1 MSRRSLRLRL
11 LLFGAASVT
20 LALIL
25 SAFGLVLLFER
36 HVERQ
41 VDAELDVHLTQLVAG
56 LGRDGAG
63 NIVVLHPPADPRFHR
78 PFSGLY
84 WQLLIE
90 GSGSVLRS
98 RSLWD
103 VELPLPSS
111 APNQSNVHGQ
121 RLSGPAGSTLQVVDR
136 RFELPERLGGASARA
151 LAGLDT
157 RDIDKT
163 VAGFVQDLVPF
174 LVLIGAFLIAAAWAQ
189 VTLGLRPLSV
199 IRERLTAIGSGGAQR
214 LGSGFPDEVNPLAQ
228 EIDRLLD
235 ARDADVTRARARA
248 ADLAHGLRTP
258 LQVLAGDAERLEQKG
273 EAEIA
278 SQLKGLVASMH
289 RHVERELNR
298 ARLRAGA
305 VQVSAD
311 VREVAERVINVVRRT
326 ACGREL
332 AWDIDVSPS
341 LRARIDPDDLAEA
354 LGNLLENAARH
365 ARSRVGVLA
374 CSSGDGV
381 LIKIVDD
388 GPGIPAERVAE
399 ALTRGKRLDTLGSGR
414 GLGLAIVSDIA
425 EAWGARLAIE
435 PAAPGLQASLKLE
448 RP

>member
-11 LLFGAASVT
+11 LLFGVASVT

-41 VDAELDVHLTQLVAG
+41 IDAELGVHIIQLIAG
-56 LGRDGAG
+56 LGRDAEG

-84 WQLLIE
+84 WQLSFE

-103 VELPLPSS
+103 VELTLRSWPPDE
-111 APNQSNVHGQ
+111 NDVQSQ
-121 RLSGPAGSTLQVVDR
+121 RLAGPGGSTLRVVDR
-136 RFELPERLGGASARA
+136 RFELTEFGGASARA
-151 LAGLDT
+151 LAGIDT
-157 RDIDKT
+157 REIEKT
-163 VAGFVQDLVPF
+163 VAGFVRDLLPF
-174 LVLIGAFLIAAAWAQ
+174 LVLFGAFLIAAAWIQ
-189 VTLGLRPLSV
+189 VKLGLRSLSV

-214 LGSGFPDEVNPLAQ
+214 LGSGFPDEVKPLAQ

-258 LQVLAGDAERLEQKG
+258 LQVMAGDAGRLEAKG
-273 EAEIA
+273 EIEIA
-278 SQLKGLVASMH
+278 SQLKSLVASMH

-298 ARLRAGA
+298 ARLSAGA
-305 VQVSAD
+305 PQASAN
-311 VREVAERVINVVRRT
+311 VREVAERVLNVVRRT
-326 ACGREL
+326 ACGCEL
-332 AWDIDVSPS
+332 VWDVDVSPL
-341 LRARIDPDDLAEA
+341 LRARIDADDLAEA

-365 ARSRVGVLA
+365 ARSRVCVLA
-374 CSSGDGV
+374 RNSGDGV

-399 ALTRGKRLDTLGSGR
+399 ALTRGKRLDTLGSGT

-425 EAWGARLAIE
+425 EAWGARLEIAQ
-435 PAAPGLQASLKLE
+435 AAPGLEASLTLG